1 MRRGPNRVRE
11 QNRPR
16 HATSPTG
23 GCAMYLEDILG
34 SKTKVRILYTMFT
47 SGRDD
52 FFEKELAIECGSSIS
67 EVNRQ
72 IHFLVEFGL
81 IIFQKK
87 GRLKIYRLNP
97 AHFLYKPLKELFVAS
112 VQ

>member
-1 MRRGPNRVRE
+1 
-11 QNRPR
+11 
-16 HATSPTG
+16 
-23 GCAMYLEDILG
+23 MYLEEILG
-34 SKTKVRILYTMFT
+34 SKTKVRILYSLFT
-47 SGRDD
+47 SGQDS
-52 FFEKELAIECGSSIS
+52 FFEKELARACGASIS

-81 IIFQKK
+81 IIFQKQ

-97 AHFLYKPLKELFVAS
+97 AHFLYKPLKDLFIAS

>member
-1 MRRGPNRVRE
+1 
-11 QNRPR
+11 
-16 HATSPTG
+16 
-23 GCAMYLEDILG
+23 MYLEEILG
-34 SKTKVRILYTMFT
+34 SKTKVRILYTLFT
-47 SGRDD
+47 AGKDS
-52 FFEKELAIECGSSIS
+52 FFEKELAVACGSSIS

-81 IIFQKK
+81 IIYQKK

-97 AHFLYKPLKELFVAS
+97 AHFLYKPLKELFIAS